1 MAEWYYEFNGAQQG
15 PVSQE
20 ALLSLM
26 QAGTV
31 VPQGRV
37 WREGMADWAPAA
49 TMPEL
54 APPTPAPAI
63 APVAVTQTIPL
74 TPPAGQLPPVSGD
87 LNYYNPVANQTFVY
101 AGFWLRFVAYLID
114 FFVVFAFQVALAIIP
129 LGGIAALAA
138 GWLYFAI
145 MESSDH
151 QATLGKMALGLV
163 VTDLQGRQIT
173 FGRAT
178 GRYFGKILSAFI
190 FCIGFMMAG
199 FTERKQALH
208 DMLAGALV
216 VRKV

>member
-1 MAEWYYEFNGAQQG
+1 
-15 PVSQE
+15 
-20 ALLSLM
+20 
-26 QAGTV
+26 
-31 VPQGRV
+31 
-37 WREGMADWAPAA
+37 
-49 TMPEL
+49 MPEL

-63 APVAVTQTIPL
+63 APVPPMQTIPL
-74 TPPAGQLPPVSGD
+74 TSPVGQLPPVSGD

-101 AGFWLRFVAYLID
+101 AGFWLRFVAYIID

-129 LGGIAALAA
+129 LGSMAGLVA